1 MLLIDAN
8 DFLPPPHIKLSKTLG
23 GGGVLTK
30 RFLAYKTIGIKLFI
44 TFVIMKQHGV
54 SLRKP
59 SFSQVTA
66 TVTNLNG

>member
-8 DFLPPPHIKLSKTLG
+8 DFLPPPTSNCPKHL

-30 RFLAYKTIGIKLFI
+30 RFLADKTIGIKLFI

>member
-8 DFLPPPHIKLSKTLG
+8 DFLPPPPHQIVQNTW

-30 RFLAYKTIGIKLFI
+30 RFLADKTIGIKLFI